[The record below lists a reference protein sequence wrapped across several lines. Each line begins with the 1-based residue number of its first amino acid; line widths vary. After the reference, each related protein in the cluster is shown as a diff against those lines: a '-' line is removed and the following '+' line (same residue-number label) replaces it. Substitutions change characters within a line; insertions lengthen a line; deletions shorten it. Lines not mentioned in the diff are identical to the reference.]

1 MPLTSQ
7 YFFGAFSVDNVIF
20 GFDDG
25 HLKVLLIKRKEEP
38 FVGQW
43 ALPGDLVDPKED
55 LRDAPKRILKMLT
68 GLEDVFLEQV
78 FTFGKVNRH
87 PMGRVITVAY
97 FSLVNI
103 NKVSPVASSFAE
115 EVRWHAI
122 NDIDTLAF
130 DHKSILKKCYSQLK
144 NYVRQR
150 PIGFELLPE
159 AFTLRELQA
168 LYEAVLEKSLDK
180 RNFRKKILSMKILVD
195 VKQIQTGVAHRP
207 AKLYRFDHE
216 RYEQFLAGG
225 FSFEV

>member
-1 MPLTSQ
+1 MPISGQ

-25 HLKVLLIKRKEEP
+25 ALKILLIKRKEEP

-43 ALPGDLVDPKED
+43 ALPGDLVDPAED
-55 LRDAPKRILKMLT
+55 LRDAPKRVLKMLT

-97 FSLVNI
+97 FSLINI
-103 NKVSPVASSFAE
+103 NNVTPVASSFAE
-115 EVRWHAI
+115 EVAWHPI
-122 NDIDTLAF
+122 SEIDTLAF
-130 DHKSILKKCYSQLK
+130 DHNGILRKCFSKLK
-144 NYVRQR
+144 EYVRHR

-159 AFTLRELQA
+159 AFTLSHLQA
-168 LYEAVLEKSLDK
+168 LYEAVLEKELDK

-195 VKQIQTGVAHRP
+195 VRQIQSGVAHRP
-207 AKLYRFDHE
+207 AKLYRFDHDK
-216 RYEQFLAGG
+216 YEQFLAGG
-225 FSFEV
+225 FSFEI